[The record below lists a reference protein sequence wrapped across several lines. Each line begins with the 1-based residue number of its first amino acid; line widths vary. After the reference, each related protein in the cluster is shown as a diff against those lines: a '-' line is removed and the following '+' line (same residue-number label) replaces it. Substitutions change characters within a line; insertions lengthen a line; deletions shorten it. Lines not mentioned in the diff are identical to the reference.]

1 MRILLAEDDE
11 LLGSG
16 IRAGLAQHGFAV
28 DWVRDG
34 VAAERELATG
44 AYQACV
50 LDLGLPRQDGMDVLQ
65 GARARRNTMPVLVL
79 TARDA
84 VPARIAGLDAGA
96 DDYLIKPVDLH
107 ELAARLRAL
116 VRRAHGQSDTLLT
129 VGSVTLNPA
138 AHQVLLGG
146 QPVEL
151 SNREYKLLHALLL
164 NAGRVLSREQLEQR
178 LYQWGSE
185 INSNA
190 VEVHIYHLRR
200 KLGATL
206 IETVRGVGY
215 RIARTSLGACPEND
229 G

>member
-16 IRAGLAQHGFAV
+16 IRAGLGQHGFAV

-34 VAAERELATG
+34 VAAQRELATG

-50 LDLGLPRQDGMDVLQ
+50 LDLGLPRQDGMDVLRH
-65 GARARRNTMPVLVL
+65 ARAQRNTTPVLVL

-96 DDYLIKPVDLH
+96 DDYLVKPIDLH

-116 VRRAHGQSDTLLT
+116 VRRAHGQADTQLV
-129 VGSVTLNPA
+129 VGCITLDPA

-146 QPVEL
+146 EPVEL
-151 SNREYKLLHALLL
+151 SGREYDLLHALML

-200 KLGATL
+200 KLGAEL

-215 RIARTSLGACPEND
+215 RIARTPP
-229 G
+229 

>member
-1 MRILLAEDDE
+1 
-11 LLGSG
+11 
-16 IRAGLAQHGFAV
+16 
-28 DWVRDG
+28 
-34 VAAERELATG
+34 
-44 AYQACV
+44 
-50 LDLGLPRQDGMDVLQ
+50 
-65 GARARRNTMPVLVL
+65 
-79 TARDA
+79 
-84 VPARIAGLDAGA
+84 
-96 DDYLIKPVDLH
+96 
-107 ELAARLRAL
+107 
-116 VRRAHGQSDTLLT
+116 
-129 VGSVTLNPA
+129 VGSVTLDPA

>member
-34 VAAERELATG
+34 MAAERELATG

-65 GARARRNTMPVLVL
+65 GARARRNTTPVLVL

-146 QPVEL
+146 QPVE
-151 SNREYKLLHALLL
+151 
-164 NAGRVLSREQLEQR
+164 
-178 LYQWGSE
+178 
-185 INSNA
+185 
-190 VEVHIYHLRR
+190 
-200 KLGATL
+200 
-206 IETVRGVGY
+206 
-215 RIARTSLGACPEND
+215 
-229 G
+229 

>member
-65 GARARRNTMPVLVL
+65 GARARRNTTPMLVL

-116 VRRAHGQSDTLLT
+116 VRRAHGQSDALLT

-138 AHQVLLGG
+138 AHQVMLGG
-146 QPVEL
+146 QPVPRIQAAARLAAE
-151 SNREYKLLHALLL
+151 RRARALARAAGAASVPVGQRDQQQRGGGAHLPPAAQ
-164 NAGRVLSREQLEQR
+164 AGRHADRDR
-178 LYQWGSE
+178 
-185 INSNA
+185 A
-190 VEVHIYHLRR
+190 RR
-200 KLGATL
+200 GLPD
-206 IETVRGVGY
+206 RPHQC
-215 RIARTSLGACPEND
+215 RCMP
-229 G
+229 